1 MIDTPAAKPDSDAF
15 RPLSIATLNRLV
27 RERLETG
34 FPLCW
39 VTGEISNLTIAASGH
54 AYFTLK
60 DAHAQVRAV
69 MFRNRN
75 ALLGFRPTNGQ
86 RVEARVLVTLYE
98 ARGDF
103 QLNVEAMRLAGTGD
117 LFERF
122 LRLKARLEAEGL
134 FASERKKP
142 LPAFPRRIGI
152 VTSLQAAALRDV
164 LTTLGRRSPQ
174 VEAIV
179 FPTPVQGEG
188 AAEQIAAAIETAA
201 HWNCDALLVCR
212 GGGSMEDLWAF
223 NEEVVARAIAA
234 SPLPVISGVGHETD
248 FTIADFAADLRAPT
262 PTAAAEIV
270 APERE
275 YLNRQLITFSTATRR
290 QMRRTLEQ
298 CGQRIDWLAR
308 RLTHPA
314 ERIRQQRAEL
324 RRIGIQL
331 HNARQQQQTVR
342 ELQLVRLRQ
351 RLLARRPA
359 SEIASRR
366 VSELATRLSHLWET
380 QRAKDRATLDRLG
393 ASLSHLAPQAVLGR
407 GYALVRDDLGA
418 IVRDASRME
427 PSAAIHVYLARGRMD
442 AVVTGVDLDGRFD
455 AHTPPG
461 TAEKH

>member
-1 MIDTPAAKPDSDAF
+1 MIDTPAATTDSDTF
-15 RPLSIATLNRLV
+15 RPLSVATLNRLV

-39 VTGEISNLTIAASGH
+39 VAGEISNLTIAASGH

-60 DAHAQVRAV
+60 DASAQVRAV

-75 ALLGFRPTNGQ
+75 AMLGFRPVNGQ

-103 QLNVEAMRLAGTGD
+103 QLNVETMRLAGTGD

-122 LRLKARLEAEGL
+122 QRLKTRLEAEGL

-142 LPAFPRRIGI
+142 LPAFPGRIGI

-164 LTTLGRRSPQ
+164 LTTLSRRSPQ

-179 FPTPVQGEG
+179 FPTPVQGDG

-201 HWNCDALLVCR
+201 RWNCDALLVCR

-223 NEEVVARAIAA
+223 NEEIVARAIAA
-234 SPLPVISGVGHETD
+234 SPLPVISGIGHETD

-270 APERE
+270 APARE
-275 YLNRQLITFSTATRR
+275 QLQRQLMTLATAAQR

-298 CGQRIDWLAR
+298 CGQQIDWLAR

-314 ERIRQQRAEL
+314 ERIRQQHAEL
-324 RRIGIQL
+324 RRLGIQL
-331 HNARQQQQTVR
+331 RNARLQQQTAH
-342 ELQLVRLRQ
+342 ELRLARLRQ
-351 RLLARRPA
+351 RLLARRPG
-359 SEIASRR
+359 SEAASRR
-366 VSELATRLSHLWET
+366 VSELATRLRHLWQT
-380 QRAKDRATLDRLG
+380 RRATDHATLDRLG
-393 ASLSHLAPQAVLGR
+393 ASLSHLDPQAVLGR

-442 AVVTGVDLDGRFD
+442 AAVTGIDLDGRID
-455 AHTPPG
+455 APTPPG
-461 TAEKH
+461 PTEKH